1 MIKIIRGSILD
12 FTGDPAESPDKLR
25 FYPDGGL
32 AVENGYVKGLDDFE
46 SACKRFP
53 EAETEDFSGKL
64 ILPGLIDTHIHFPQT
79 EMIGSYGKRLLDW
92 LDNYTFPTELQFADP
107 SYSRKMAGCF
117 IRELFRNGTTSCMA
131 YATVYKHSADA
142 LFEAASSYD
151 MRIFCGKVLM
161 NRNAPQGLTDT
172 VSRAEADCRELI
184 ARWHGKGRNTYVL
197 TPRFAITSDREELDM
212 TASLYREFPD
222 TYIQTHLSENKA
234 EVEQIHRLYPGS
246 RDYLDVYEQSGLLT
260 GRTVFAHGI
269 HLSASELERISSA
282 GAVIAHCP
290 TSNLFLG
297 SGLFDMQQA
306 NRNKVCTT
314 IATDVGAGTSFSLFR
329 TLGEAYKVQQ
339 LNGYSMRAPEAFY
352 KITLGAAKALK
363 ADHLFG
369 NFDEGKE
376 ADFIVV
382 DYEVPTVQKL
392 RTEHLKAAG
401 KWTPENL
408 LFGLQILADDRNIT
422 ATYIKGRQVYLQT
435 NAGNAIFG

>member
-32 AVENGYVKGLDDFE
+32 AIENGYVKGSGDFTTIG
-46 SACKRFP
+46 KRFP
-53 EAETEDFSGKL
+53 EAGYEDFSGKL
-64 ILPGLIDTHIHFPQT
+64 ILPGLIDTHIHFPQM

-92 LDNYTFPTELQFADP
+92 LDNYTFPTESLFADP
-107 SYSRKMAGCF
+107 AYSRKIARRF

-142 LFEAASSYD
+142 LFEAASEYD
-151 MRIFCGKVLM
+151 MRIFGGKVLM
-161 NRNAPQGLTDT
+161 NRNAPEGLTDT
-172 VSRAEADCRELI
+172 VSGAEADCRELI
-184 ARWHGKGRNTYVL
+184 ARWHGKGRNSYVL
-197 TPRFAITSDREELDM
+197 TPRFAITSDRDELDM
-212 TASLYREFPD
+212 AAALYREYPT

-234 EVEQIHRLYPGS
+234 EMEQIRSLYPRC
-246 RDYLDVYEQSGLLT
+246 RDYLEVYEQSGLLT

-306 NRNKVCTT
+306 NRKKIDTT

-339 LNGYSMRAPEAFY
+339 LNGYSMHAPEAFY
-352 KITLGAAKALK
+352 KITLGAAKALG

-382 DYEVPTVQKL
+382 DYTVPYVQKM
-392 RTEHLKAAG
+392 RMEHMQAAG

-408 LFGLQILADDRNIT
+408 LFGLQTLGDDRNIT
-422 ATYIKGRQVYLQT
+422 ATYIMGRQVYLQT
-435 NAGNAIFG
+435 KAENAIFG